1 MEWNGRLMRR
11 DAIDRLGNAGVTTFN
26 PAVNSAADFRGQRE
40 ALEIEMPM
48 AGICQR
54 PTPFVAPPDS
64 IFHVGAP
71 DAVIYKALFDL
82 SQSIAGHSD
91 LETLCNSLAGS
102 LRRVV
107 SFDFLA
113 LVLHDPVH
121 DQLRLLA
128 ISATRPYKDR
138 EIVIPT
144 DGDHVGAWIWREQ
157 KPLVLS
163 PLENET
169 RWSDVIR
176 EALEEGIRA
185 LTLVPLSNGARRL
198 GILGFGFTAPFKPDD
213 EALAFLQ
220 RVASEVAVSVDGYL
234 TRQALLRERDRTR
247 VLFEITNALVSKL
260 PMDELF
266 AAISEQLSRVV
277 AHDFAAMALLDRASG
292 AIHLSGLH
300 SPGGTPFEPD
310 EDSARPE
317 GLPAGEALA
326 TGKPVMTVGLDFERF
341 PSPVYRKYVDR
352 GFRSNC
358 SIPLAG
364 ANGMLGVLDLARR
377 SGEPFTEDEVDLLA
391 QVARQIAIATE
402 NSLAYR
408 ELSEMKEKL
417 ATEKVYLED
426 EIRLDQNVGSMIGE
440 SPAFQAVLR
449 GIQVVAP
456 TDATVL
462 IQGETGTGKELVARA
477 LHDLSGRSKQSFI
490 KVNCAAIPSNL
501 LESELFGHEKGSFT
515 GAFAQKIGRFELAH
529 QGTLFLDE
537 VGEIP
542 LELQSKLLRAIQ
554 EQELERVG
562 GNRTIR
568 VDVRYIAATNR
579 NLKQMVDEGKFR
591 SDLYY
596 RLHVF
601 PLTVPPLRER
611 REDIPL
617 LVRFFTQKH
626 AKRMNRP
633 IESIPARAMEALTKY
648 EWPGNI
654 RELQNVIERSVILSP
669 GRVLEIAIPEIAKAS
684 PPSRGTARLD
694 ESAQR
699 DQILEALRE
708 SGGKVAGPDGAA
720 VRMGLRRTTLQ
731 SRMKKLNIER
741 QYR

>member
-1 MEWNGRLMRR
+1 
-11 DAIDRLGNAGVTTFN
+11 
-26 PAVNSAADFRGQRE
+26 
-40 ALEIEMPM
+40 MPM
-48 AGICQR
+48 AGVPRSLDTI
-54 PTPFVAPPDS
+54 VD
-64 IFHVGAP
+64 VGTP

-121 DQLRLLA
+121 DQLRVHA
-128 ISATRPYKDR
+128 VSSTRPFKER
-138 EIVIPT
+138 EVVLPAN
-144 DGDHVGAWIWREQ
+144 GDHIGARAWREQ

-163 PLENET
+163 PLEEEAA
-169 RWSDVIR
+169 RPGDPIE
-176 EALEEGIRA
+176 EALKEGIHA
-185 LTLVPLSNGARRL
+185 LILVPLTNGDRRL
-198 GILGFGFTAPFKPDD
+198 GILGFGFMAPFQPDG

-234 TRQALLRERDRTR
+234 TRQALLRERDRMR

-260 PMDELF
+260 PMDDLF
-266 AAISEQLSRVV
+266 SAISGQLNRVV
-277 AHDFAAMALLDRASG
+277 AHDFAAVTLLDKATG
-292 AIHLSGLH
+292 EMHLKGLH
-300 SPGGTPFEPD
+300 SPGGIEFEPD
-310 EDSARPE
+310 ETSGRPE
-317 GLPAGEALA
+317 GLPSGEALA
-326 TGKPVMTVGLDFERF
+326 TGKPVVTTGVDFVRF
-341 PSPVYRKYVDR
+341 PSPLYRKYADL
-352 GFRSNC
+352 GIHSSC

-364 ANGMLGVLDLARR
+364 ANGMSGVLDLARM
-377 SGEPFTEDEVDLLA
+377 SGEPFTEDEVDLLV

-402 NSLAYR
+402 NALAYR
-408 ELSEMKEKL
+408 ELSQIKDKL
-417 ATEKVYLED
+417 ATEKLYLED
-426 EIRLDQNVGSMIGE
+426 EIRFDQNLGSMIGE
-440 SPAFQAVLR
+440 GPAFQAVLR

-462 IQGETGTGKELVARA
+462 IEGETGTGKELVARA
-477 LHDLSGRSKQSFI
+477 LHDLSGRSKRSFI
-490 KVNCAAIPSNL
+490 KVNCAAIPATL

-554 EQELERVG
+554 EQELERLG

-568 VDVRYIAATNR
+568 VDVRFVAATNR

-611 REDIPL
+611 KEDIPL
-617 LVRFFTQKH
+617 LIRYFTQKH

-633 IESIPARAMEALTKY
+633 IESIPSAAIKALTNY

-669 GRVLEIAIPEIAKAS
+669 GRVLQIALPETAKS
-684 PPSRGTARLD
+684 SFPSLRTPRFE
-694 ESAQR
+694 ESAER
-699 DQILEALRE
+699 ERILGALRE
-708 SGGKVAGPDGAA
+708 SDGKVSGPNGAA
-720 VRMGLRRTTLQ
+720 ARLGLRRTTLQ
-731 SRMKKLNIER
+731 SRMKKLHIEH